1 MSKGALSQLMHY
13 HWPGNVRE
21 LSNTIFRTAAF
32 CDGDIILPHHLH
44 LGADSSQN
52 DKKGKLRKGKSS
64 KAQQPDVAGRKQDEK
79 ATDNVL
85 PAVVPQTP
93 APVPAPLPESVSE
106 AVKPAPTKVAPGEA
120 SPKPAKSAEAS
131 AESQDGR
138 KDISEFPRLQKLLPK
153 LTELG
158 SFSRKDYQE
167 LAQVSVRTAQYDL
180 QLYVEEGYLERK
192 GRGPSQRYLVAG
204 EHAPK
209 SETPPN

>member
-52 DKKGKLRKGKSS
+52 DKKGKLRNGKSS
-64 KAQQPDVAGRKQDEK
+64 KAQQPDVADRKQDEK
-79 ATDNVL
+79 GTDNVL
-85 PAVVPQTP
+85 PAVPQTP
-93 APVPAPLPESVSE
+93 APVPAPLPESISE

-120 SPKPAKSAEAS
+120 NPEPAKRAEAS
-131 AESQDGR
+131 AEFQDGR

-209 SETPPN
+209 SEILPD

>member
-1 MSKGALSQLMHY
+1 M
-13 HWPGNVRE
+13 
-21 LSNTIFRTAAF
+21 
-32 CDGDIILPHHLH
+32 
-44 LGADSSQN
+44 
-52 DKKGKLRKGKSS
+52 RKGKSS

-85 PAVVPQTP
+85 PAVPQTP
-93 APVPAPLPESVSE
+93 APVPAPLPESISE

-120 SPKPAKSAEAS
+120 NPEPAKSAEAS

-209 SETPPN
+209 SETLPD